1 MKRIFIDTNILLD
14 LVMARRK
21 FYQDA
26 NRLFQYCEQRGIKTY
41 ISSISIATINYLLLK
56 SYKEEEVKN
65 FLETIYNLTEILPF
79 YKDIIFK
86 AHQSNFKDLEDG
98 FQYFTA
104 KENNLK
110 IIITRNQK
118 DFKVDDI
125 SILTP
130 KEFVD
135 YRF

>member
-1 MKRIFIDTNILLD
+1 M
-14 LVMARRK
+14 
-21 FYQDA
+21 
-26 NRLFQYCEQRGIKTY
+26 
-41 ISSISIATINYLLLK
+41 LLK